1 MKQKLL
7 LILGLLVIVTAV
19 PVKSEDD
26 VEALDNT
33 TPLPVEEV
41 KLPEKSPEVVK
52 PLVLPPKWTDFCE
65 TGYENAVYTS
75 RDDIFNV
82 FTFVKA
88 ERVKKNYW
96 AERRVEFEKDLAKCD
111 ELNGGQNNSCYTL
124 LKERQLFVNEQYR
137 RDIQQKQITNQIWRD
152 IHDKGS
158 SPIMINIFSR

>member
-7 LILGLLVIVTAV
+7 LILGLLVIFTAV

-96 AERRVEFEKDLAKCD
+96 AERRTSFESYLKSCNALADDASKSACYFELRKSEEQKNDLYKLKRKQLLYENNI
-111 ELNGGQNNSCYTL
+111 ELN
-124 LKERQLFVNEQYR
+124 R
-137 RDIQQKQITNQIWRD
+137 R
-152 IHDKGS
+152 
-158 SPIMINIFSR
+158 

>member
-7 LILGLLVIVTAV
+7 LILGLLVILTAV

-26 VEALDNT
+26 VEALDST

-41 KLPEKSPEVVK
+41 KLPEKSPEAVK

-96 AERRVEFEKDLAKCD
+96 AERRASFESYLKSCNALADDASKSACYSELRKSEEQKNDLYKLKRKQLLYENNI
-111 ELNGGQNNSCYTL
+111 ELN
-124 LKERQLFVNEQYR
+124 R
-137 RDIQQKQITNQIWRD
+137 R
-152 IHDKGS
+152 
-158 SPIMINIFSR
+158 

>member
-7 LILGLLVIVTAV
+7 LILGLLVIFTAV
-19 PVKSEDD
+19 PVKSEDY

-96 AERRVEFEKDLAKCD
+96 AERRASFESYLKSCNALADDASKSACYSELRKSEEQKNDLYKLKRKQLLYENNI
-111 ELNGGQNNSCYTL
+111 ELN
-124 LKERQLFVNEQYR
+124 R
-137 RDIQQKQITNQIWRD
+137 R
-152 IHDKGS
+152 
-158 SPIMINIFSR
+158 

>member
-7 LILGLLVIVTAV
+7 LILGLLVIFTAV

-26 VEALDNT
+26 VEALDST

-41 KLPEKSPEVVK
+41 KLPEKSPEAVK

-65 TGYENAVYTS
+65 TGQENAVYTS

-96 AERRVEFEKDLAKCD
+96 AERRASFESYLKSCNALADDASKSACYSELKKSEEQKNDLYKLKRKQLLYENNI
-111 ELNGGQNNSCYTL
+111 ELN
-124 LKERQLFVNEQYR
+124 R
-137 RDIQQKQITNQIWRD
+137 R
-152 IHDKGS
+152 
-158 SPIMINIFSR
+158 

>member
-7 LILGLLVIVTAV
+7 LILGLLVIFTAV

-26 VEALDNT
+26 VEALDST

-41 KLPEKSPEVVK
+41 KLPEKSPEAVK

-96 AERRVEFEKDLAKCD
+96 AERRASFESYLKSCNALADDASKSSCYSELKKSEEQKNDLYKLKRKQLLYENNI
-111 ELNGGQNNSCYTL
+111 ELN
-124 LKERQLFVNEQYR
+124 R
-137 RDIQQKQITNQIWRD
+137 R
-152 IHDKGS
+152 
-158 SPIMINIFSR
+158 

>member
-7 LILGLLVIVTAV
+7 LILGLLVIFSAV

-26 VEALDNT
+26 TEALDNT
-33 TPLPVEEV
+33 TPLSVEEEV
-41 KLPEKSPEVVK
+41 KLPEKSPEEVK
-52 PLVLPPKWTDFCE
+52 SLVLPPKWSDFCE

-96 AERRVEFEKDLAKCD
+96 AERRASFESYLKSCNALNDDASKSVCYAELKKSEEQKNDLYKLKRKQLLYENNI
-111 ELNGGQNNSCYTL
+111 ELN
-124 LKERQLFVNEQYR
+124 R
-137 RDIQQKQITNQIWRD
+137 R
-152 IHDKGS
+152 
-158 SPIMINIFSR
+158 

>member
-7 LILGLLVIVTAV
+7 LILGLLVIFTAV

-26 VEALDNT
+26 VEALDST

-41 KLPEKSPEVVK
+41 KLPEKSLEAVK

-96 AERRVEFEKDLAKCD
+96 AERRASFESYLKSCNALADDASKSACYSELKKSEEQKNDLYKLKRKQLLYENNI
-111 ELNGGQNNSCYTL
+111 ELN
-124 LKERQLFVNEQYR
+124 R
-137 RDIQQKQITNQIWRD
+137 R
-152 IHDKGS
+152 
-158 SPIMINIFSR
+158 

>member
-7 LILGLLVIVTAV
+7 LILGLLVIFTAV

-75 RDDIFNV
+75 REDIFNV

-96 AERRVEFEKDLAKCD
+96 AERRASFESYLKSCNALTDDASKSACYSELRKSEEQKNDLYKLKRKQLLYENNI
-111 ELNGGQNNSCYTL
+111 ELN
-124 LKERQLFVNEQYR
+124 R
-137 RDIQQKQITNQIWRD
+137 R
-152 IHDKGS
+152 
-158 SPIMINIFSR
+158 

>member
-7 LILGLLVIVTAV
+7 LILGLLVIFTAV

-26 VEALDNT
+26 VEALDST

-41 KLPEKSPEVVK
+41 KLPEKSPEAVK

-82 FTFVKA
+82 FTFVTA

-96 AERRVEFEKDLAKCD
+96 AERRASFESYLKSCNALADDASKSACYSELRKSDEQKNDLYKLIRKQLLYAIIID
-111 ELNGGQNNSCYTL
+111 LN
-124 LKERQLFVNEQYR
+124 R
-137 RDIQQKQITNQIWRD
+137 
-152 IHDKGS
+152 
-158 SPIMINIFSR
+158 

>member
-7 LILGLLVIVTAV
+7 LILGLLVIFTAV

-41 KLPEKSPEVVK
+41 KLPEKSSEVVK

-96 AERRVEFEKDLAKCD
+96 AERRASFESYLKSCNALTEDASKATCYAELKKSEEQKNDLYKLKRKQLLYENNI
-111 ELNGGQNNSCYTL
+111 ELN
-124 LKERQLFVNEQYR
+124 R
-137 RDIQQKQITNQIWRD
+137 R
-152 IHDKGS
+152 
-158 SPIMINIFSR
+158 

>member
-7 LILGLLVIVTAV
+7 LILGLLVIFTAV
-19 PVKSEDD
+19 PVKSEDG
-26 VEALDNT
+26 VEALDST

-41 KLPEKSPEVVK
+41 KLPEKSPEAVK

-96 AERRVEFEKDLAKCD
+96 AERRASFESYLKSCNALTDDASKSACYSELRKSEEQKNDLYKLKRKQLLYENNI
-111 ELNGGQNNSCYTL
+111 ELN
-124 LKERQLFVNEQYR
+124 R
-137 RDIQQKQITNQIWRD
+137 R
-152 IHDKGS
+152 
-158 SPIMINIFSR
+158 

>member
-7 LILGLLVIVTAV
+7 LILGLLVIFTAV

-33 TPLPVEEV
+33 APLPVEEV
-41 KLPEKSPEVVK
+41 KLPEKSPEAVK

-96 AERRVEFEKDLAKCD
+96 AERRASFESYLM
-111 ELNGGQNNSCYTL
+111 L
-124 LKERQLFVNEQYR
+124 
-137 RDIQQKQITNQIWRD
+137 
-152 IHDKGS
+152 
-158 SPIMINIFSR
+158 

>member
-7 LILGLLVIVTAV
+7 LILGLLVIFTAV

-96 AERRVEFEKDLAKCD
+96 AERRASFESYLKSCNALADAASKSACYSELRKSEEQKNDLYKLKRKQLLYENNI
-111 ELNGGQNNSCYTL
+111 ELN
-124 LKERQLFVNEQYR
+124 R
-137 RDIQQKQITNQIWRD
+137 R
-152 IHDKGS
+152 
-158 SPIMINIFSR
+158 

>member
-7 LILGLLVIVTAV
+7 LILGLLVIFTAV

-96 AERRVEFEKDLAKCD
+96 AERRASFESYLKSCNALTEDASKATCYAELKKSEEQKNDLYKLKRKQLLYENNI
-111 ELNGGQNNSCYTL
+111 ELN
-124 LKERQLFVNEQYR
+124 R
-137 RDIQQKQITNQIWRD
+137 R
-152 IHDKGS
+152 
-158 SPIMINIFSR
+158 

>member
-7 LILGLLVIVTAV
+7 LILGLLVIFTAV

-41 KLPEKSPEVVK
+41 KLPEKFPEAVK

-96 AERRVEFEKDLAKCD
+96 AERRTSFESYLKSCNALADDASKSACYSELRKSEEQKNDLYKLKRKQLLYENNI
-111 ELNGGQNNSCYTL
+111 ELN
-124 LKERQLFVNEQYR
+124 R
-137 RDIQQKQITNQIWRD
+137 R
-152 IHDKGS
+152 
-158 SPIMINIFSR
+158 

>member
-7 LILGLLVIVTAV
+7 LILGLLVIFTAV
-19 PVKSEDD
+19 PAKSEDD
-26 VEALDNT
+26 VEALDST

-41 KLPEKSPEVVK
+41 KLPEKSPEAVK

-96 AERRVEFEKDLAKCD
+96 AERRASFESYLKSCNALTDDASKSACYFELRKSEEQKNDLYKLKRKQLLYENNI
-111 ELNGGQNNSCYTL
+111 ELN
-124 LKERQLFVNEQYR
+124 R
-137 RDIQQKQITNQIWRD
+137 R
-152 IHDKGS
+152 
-158 SPIMINIFSR
+158 

>member
-7 LILGLLVIVTAV
+7 LILGLLVIFTAV

-26 VEALDNT
+26 VEALDST

-41 KLPEKSPEVVK
+41 KLPEKSPEAVK

-65 TGYENAVYTS
+65 TGYENAVYTG

-88 ERVKKNYW
+88 ERFKKNYW
-96 AERRVEFEKDLAKCD
+96 AERRASFESYLKSCNALADDASKSACYSELKKSEEQKNDLYKLKRKQLLYENNI
-111 ELNGGQNNSCYTL
+111 ELN
-124 LKERQLFVNEQYR
+124 R
-137 RDIQQKQITNQIWRD
+137 R
-152 IHDKGS
+152 
-158 SPIMINIFSR
+158 